1 MSFSAA
7 AATGFVVLFLSVTV
21 GKDEPAWSVKYDP
34 SQICAFIGSTVTIK
48 CSYKYPSIIHGIKT
62 EVKKRFWF
70 TKLNNRVPVNLMKD
84 SDYKGRITY
93 NFTESSSSSSFLTI
107 KDLKQRDSAEY
118 KFRFITNRP
127 GGEFTGS
134 PGVTLTVLDPD
145 LRVQVRRS
153 ETQTEL
159 KCESSCDQIK
169 PPSYVWFNKEKKM
182 EQQTS
187 AIVVSV
193 RDGGRYSCSVK
204 GHDDLRSPSVYA
216 PESLSAKLMSSGQI
230 TEGRSVTLSCSSD
243 ANPAA
248 EYTWRKNNNQSVV
261 SKDQQFILSSILSSD
276 SGQYYCTAQNQLGE
290 KTSGLVSVQ
299 VTYAPR
305 PPSVSVT
312 PSGEI
317 MEGSLVTLNCSSDAN
332 PAAKY
337 TWRKK
342 NNQSVVSKDQQFIL
356 SSILSSDSGQYYC
369 TAQNQ
374 LGEKTSGLVSVQVT
388 YAPRPPSV
396 SVTPSG
402 EIMEGSLVTLSCSS
416 DANPAANYSWYKE
429 GEEAPKASGQNF
441 TITNILFKQRGNY
454 YCEAQNSRGRC
465 NSTVTVNV
473 VAAPRNRVAA
483 AAAVSA
489 VLLILI
495 LICLLV
501 WLIKPKVWKQ
511 QSRPGAGPVP
521 SEQVNSA
528 EESVVYS
535 VVHLATKQEEPL
547 YCNTVQLGPTRPK
560 RHKKRKEEETV
571 EYVSVNC
578 GRTRTDARTESEQ
591 QDSVED
597 PAALYSKVNKPGK
610 NSRETPAGF

>member
-34 SQICAFIGSTVTIK
+34 SQICAFRGSTVTIK
-48 CSYKYPSIIHGIKT
+48 CSYKYPSIIDGRTT
-62 EVKKRFWF
+62 EVKNKIWF
-70 TKLNNRVPVNLMKD
+70 TKVNNRVPVDLMKD
-84 SDYKGRITY
+84 SDYKDRITY

-107 KDLKQRDSAEY
+107 KDLKQRDSAKY

-134 PGVTLTVLDPD
+134 PGVTLTVLD

-169 PPSYVWFNKEKKM
+169 PPSYVWFNKEEKM
-182 EQQTS
+182 EKQTS
-187 AIVVSV
+187 SIVVSV

-248 EYTWRKNNNQSVV
+248 EYTWRK
-261 SKDQQFILSSILSSD
+261 
-276 SGQYYCTAQNQLGE
+276 
-290 KTSGLVSVQ
+290 
-299 VTYAPR
+299 
-305 PPSVSVT
+305 
-312 PSGEI
+312 
-317 MEGSLVTLNCSSDAN
+317 
-332 PAAKY
+332 
-337 TWRKK
+337 K

-374 LGEKTSGLVSVQVT
+374 LGEKTSGLVSVKVT

-489 VLLILI
+489 VLILI

-521 SEQVNSA
+521 SEQVRGENDLFLLFQRFS
-528 EESVVYS
+528 
-535 VVHLATKQEEPL
+535 
-547 YCNTVQLGPTRPK
+547 
-560 RHKKRKEEETV
+560 
-571 EYVSVNC
+571 
-578 GRTRTDARTESEQ
+578 
-591 QDSVED
+591 
-597 PAALYSKVNKPGK
+597 
-610 NSRETPAGF
+610 

>member
-1 MSFSAA
+1 MF
-7 AATGFVVLFLSVTV
+7 LFLINIFDVFCVAV

-48 CSYKYPSIIHGIKT
+48 CSYKYPSKRGKKET
-62 EVKKRFWF
+62 EVKTRFWF
-70 TKLNNRVPVNLMKD
+70 TKNNRVPVDLKKD
-84 SDYKGRITY
+84 SDYKDRITY
-93 NFTESSSSSSFLTI
+93 DVTKSSSFLTI

-118 KFRFITNRP
+118 KFRFITNQP
-127 GGEFTGS
+127 DGEFTGS
-134 PGVTLTVLDPD
+134 PGVTLTVL
-145 LRVQVRRS
+145 VQVRRS

-182 EQQTS
+182 KQQTS
-187 AIVVSV
+187 SIVVSV

-204 GHDDLRSPSVYA
+204 GHDDLRSPSV
-216 PESLSAKLMSSGQI
+216 
-230 TEGRSVTLSCSSD
+230 
-243 ANPAA
+243 
-248 EYTWRKNNNQSVV
+248 
-261 SKDQQFILSSILSSD
+261 
-276 SGQYYCTAQNQLGE
+276 
-290 KTSGLVSVQ
+290 
-299 VTYAPR
+299 YAPR

-473 VAAPRNRVAA
+473 VA
-483 AAAVSA
+483 
-489 VLLILI
+489 
-495 LICLLV
+495 
-501 WLIKPKVWKQ
+501 
-511 QSRPGAGPVP
+511 
-521 SEQVNSA
+521 
-528 EESVVYS
+528 
-535 VVHLATKQEEPL
+535 
-547 YCNTVQLGPTRPK
+547 
-560 RHKKRKEEETV
+560 
-571 EYVSVNC
+571 
-578 GRTRTDARTESEQ
+578 
-591 QDSVED
+591 
-597 PAALYSKVNKPGK
+597 GK
-610 NSRETPAGF
+610 SDRGHSYN

>member
-118 KFRFITNRP
+118 KFRFITNQP
-127 GGEFTGS
+127 DGEFTGS
-134 PGVTLTVLDPD
+134 PGVTLTVLD

-182 EQQTS
+182 KQQTS
-187 AIVVSV
+187 SIVVSV

-204 GHDDLRSPSVYA
+204 GHDDLRSPSV
-216 PESLSAKLMSSGQI
+216 
-230 TEGRSVTLSCSSD
+230 
-243 ANPAA
+243 
-248 EYTWRKNNNQSVV
+248 
-261 SKDQQFILSSILSSD
+261 
-276 SGQYYCTAQNQLGE
+276 
-290 KTSGLVSVQ
+290 
-299 VTYAPR
+299 YAPR

-501 WLIKPKVWKQ
+501 WLIRKPKVWKQ

>member
-1 MSFSAA
+1 KEHINIFDVFCVA
-7 AATGFVVLFLSVTV
+7 V

-134 PGVTLTVLDPD
+134 PGVTLTVLGN
-145 LRVQVRRS
+145 RSVRRS

-193 RDGGRYSCSVK
+193 RDGGRYSCSK
-204 GHDDLRSPSVYA
+204 LLYSCLLSSDA

-299 VTYAPR
+299 VTCESIWFNYKH
-305 PPSVSVT
+305 V
-312 PSGEI
+312 
-317 MEGSLVTLNCSSDAN
+317 LVF
-332 PAAKY
+332 Y
-337 TWRKK
+337 
-342 NNQSVVSKDQQFIL
+342 
-356 SSILSSDSGQYYC
+356 
-369 TAQNQ
+369 
-374 LGEKTSGLVSVQVT
+374 
-388 YAPRPPSV
+388 
-396 SVTPSG
+396 
-402 EIMEGSLVTLSCSS
+402 
-416 DANPAANYSWYKE
+416 
-429 GEEAPKASGQNF
+429 
-441 TITNILFKQRGNY
+441 
-454 YCEAQNSRGRC
+454 
-465 NSTVTVNV
+465 
-473 VAAPRNRVAA
+473 
-483 AAAVSA
+483 
-489 VLLILI
+489 
-495 LICLLV
+495 
-501 WLIKPKVWKQ
+501 
-511 QSRPGAGPVP
+511 
-521 SEQVNSA
+521 
-528 EESVVYS
+528 
-535 VVHLATKQEEPL
+535 
-547 YCNTVQLGPTRPK
+547 
-560 RHKKRKEEETV
+560 
-571 EYVSVNC
+571 
-578 GRTRTDARTESEQ
+578 
-591 QDSVED
+591 
-597 PAALYSKVNKPGK
+597 
-610 NSRETPAGF
+610 

>member
-34 SQICAFIGSTVTIK
+34 SQICAFRGSTVTIK
-48 CSYKYPSIIHGIKT
+48 CSYKYPSIIDGRTT
-62 EVKKRFWF
+62 EVKNKIWF
-70 TKLNNRVPVNLMKD
+70 TKVNNRVPVDLMKD
-84 SDYKGRITY
+84 SDYKDRITY

-107 KDLKQRDSAEY
+107 KDLKQRDSAKY

-134 PGVTLTVLDPD
+134 PGVTLTVLD

-169 PPSYVWFNKEKKM
+169 PPSYVWFNKEEKM
-182 EQQTS
+182 EKQTS
-187 AIVVSV
+187 SIVVSV

-204 GHDDLRSPSVYA
+204 GHDDLRSPSV
-216 PESLSAKLMSSGQI
+216 
-230 TEGRSVTLSCSSD
+230 
-243 ANPAA
+243 
-248 EYTWRKNNNQSVV
+248 
-261 SKDQQFILSSILSSD
+261 
-276 SGQYYCTAQNQLGE
+276 
-290 KTSGLVSVQ
+290 
-299 VTYAPR
+299 
-305 PPSVSVT
+305 
-312 PSGEI
+312 
-317 MEGSLVTLNCSSDAN
+317 
-332 PAAKY
+332 
-337 TWRKK
+337 
-342 NNQSVVSKDQQFIL
+342 
-356 SSILSSDSGQYYC
+356 
-369 TAQNQ
+369 
-374 LGEKTSGLVSVQVT
+374 

-489 VLLILI
+489 VLILI

-501 WLIKPKVWKQ
+501 WLIRKPKVWKQ

-521 SEQVNSA
+521 SEQVNPA

>member
-21 GKDEPAWSVKYDP
+21 GQDEPAWSVKYDP
-34 SQICAFIGSTVTIK
+34 SQICAFRGSTVTIK
-48 CSYKYPSIIHGIKT
+48 CSYKYPYIIDGIKT
-62 EVKKRFWF
+62 EVKTRFWF
-70 TKLNNRVPVNLMKD
+70 TKVNNRVPVNLMND
-84 SDYKGRITY
+84 SDYKDRITY
-93 NFTESSSSSSFLTI
+93 YFTKSSSVLTI
-107 KDLKQRDSAEY
+107 KDLKQRDSAKY
-118 KFRFITNRP
+118 KFRFITNQP

-134 PGVTLTVLDPD
+134 PGVTLTVLD

-169 PPSYVWFNKEKKM
+169 PPSYVWFNKEEKM
-182 EQQTS
+182 EQQIS
-187 AIVVSV
+187 SIVVSV
-193 RDGGRYSCSVK
+193 RDGDRYSCSVK

-216 PESLSAKLMSSGQI
+216 PEFLSAKLMSSGQI

-248 EYTWRKNNNQSVV
+248 
-261 SKDQQFILSSILSSD
+261 
-276 SGQYYCTAQNQLGE
+276 
-290 KTSGLVSVQ
+290 
-299 VTYAPR
+299 
-305 PPSVSVT
+305 
-312 PSGEI
+312 
-317 MEGSLVTLNCSSDAN
+317 
-332 PAAKY
+332 KY

-342 NNQSVVSKDQQFIL
+342 NNQSVVSTDQQFVL

-416 DANPAANYSWYKE
+416 DANPEANYSWYKE

-473 VAAPRNRVAA
+473 VAGQ
-483 AAAVSA
+483 SMSTTIIIK
-489 VLLILI
+489 LTLFILI
-495 LICLLV
+495 SLLV
-501 WLIKPKVWKQ
+501 LIISLRTLRTMKMNRKLTEPIEMEV
-511 QSRPGAGPVP
+511 RRT
-521 SEQVNSA
+521 SEV
-528 EESVVYS
+528 
-535 VVHLATKQEEPL
+535 T
-547 YCNTVQLGPTRPK
+547 
-560 RHKKRKEEETV
+560 
-571 EYVSVNC
+571 
-578 GRTRTDARTESEQ
+578 
-591 QDSVED
+591 
-597 PAALYSKVNKPGK
+597 
-610 NSRETPAGF
+610 

>member
-21 GKDEPAWSVKYDP
+21 GQDEPAWSVKYDP
-34 SQICAFIGSTVTIK
+34 SQICAFIGSTVMIK
-48 CSYKYPSIIHGIKT
+48 CSYKYPSIIDGIKT
-62 EVKKRFWF
+62 EVKNKIWF
-70 TKLNNRVPVNLMKD
+70 TKGNNRVPVDLKND
-84 SDYKGRITY
+84 SNYKGRITY
-93 NFTESSSSSSFLTI
+93 NFTESSSSFLTI
-107 KDLKQRDSAEY
+107 KDLKQRDSAKY
-118 KFRFITNRP
+118 KFRFITNQP

-145 LRVQVRRS
+145 LRVQVRRL

-169 PPSYVWFNKEKKM
+169 PPSYVWFNKENKM
-182 EQQTS
+182 EEQS
-187 AIVVSV
+187 SSIVVSV

-204 GHDDLRSPSVYA
+204 GHDDLRSPSV
-216 PESLSAKLMSSGQI
+216 
-230 TEGRSVTLSCSSD
+230 
-243 ANPAA
+243 
-248 EYTWRKNNNQSVV
+248 
-261 SKDQQFILSSILSSD
+261 
-276 SGQYYCTAQNQLGE
+276 
-290 KTSGLVSVQ
+290 
-299 VTYAPR
+299 YAPR

-342 NNQSVVSKDQQFIL
+342 NNQSVVSTDQQFVL

-441 TITNILFKQRGNY
+441 TITNIMFKQRGNY

-465 NSTVTVNV
+465 NSTVTMNV

-501 WLIKPKVWKQ
+501 WLIRKTKVWKQ

-521 SEQVNSA
+521 SEQVNPA
-528 EESVVYS
+528 EESVAYS

-571 EYVSVNC
+571 EYASVNC
-578 GRTRTDARTESEQ
+578 GRTRTDARTESEK

>member
-34 SQICAFIGSTVTIK
+34 SQICAFRGSTVTIK
-48 CSYKYPSIIHGIKT
+48 CSYKYPSIIDGRTT
-62 EVKKRFWF
+62 EVKNKIWF
-70 TKLNNRVPVNLMKD
+70 TKVNNRVPVDLMKD
-84 SDYKGRITY
+84 SDYKDRITY

-107 KDLKQRDSAEY
+107 KDLKQRDSAKY

-134 PGVTLTVLDPD
+134 PGVTLTVLD

-169 PPSYVWFNKEKKM
+169 PPSYVWFNKEEKM
-182 EQQTS
+182 EKQTS
-187 AIVVSV
+187 SIVVSV

-248 EYTWRKNNNQSVV
+248 EYTWRK
-261 SKDQQFILSSILSSD
+261 
-276 SGQYYCTAQNQLGE
+276 
-290 KTSGLVSVQ
+290 
-299 VTYAPR
+299 
-305 PPSVSVT
+305 
-312 PSGEI
+312 
-317 MEGSLVTLNCSSDAN
+317 
-332 PAAKY
+332 
-337 TWRKK
+337 K

-374 LGEKTSGLVSVQVT
+374 LGEKTSGLVSVKVT

-489 VLLILI
+489 VLILI

-501 WLIKPKVWKQ
+501 WLIRKPKVWKQ

-521 SEQVNSA
+521 SEQQRNRKS
-528 EESVVYS
+528 
-535 VVHLATKQEEPL
+535 LFTATRSNL
-547 YCNTVQLGPTRPK
+547 VQLGPRDTR
-560 RHKKRKEEETV
+560 RGRKKRRWSMSLLTV
-571 EYVSVNC
+571 AE
-578 GRTRTDARTESEQ
+578 
-591 QDSVED
+591 
-597 PAALYSKVNKPGK
+597 PGLMQEPSL
-610 NSRETPAGF
+610 NSRTVWRIQLPCTAKSTNQERTAEKLLLVSK